1 MVEKK
6 CKLQFLTRTFWKNI
20 VTLLTANLAKFGFA
34 FMSEQCKAYEF
45 YPDFKVTKP
54 KMINR
59 PFINSIRGLVLT
71 ILQCSD

>member
-1 MVEKK
+1 
-6 CKLQFLTRTFWKNI
+6 
-20 VTLLTANLAKFGFA
+20 
-34 FMSEQCKAYEF
+34 MSEQCKAYEF

-59 PFINSIRGLVLT
+59 PFINSVRGLELT

>member
-1 MVEKK
+1 MVEKN
-6 CKLQFLTRTFWKNI
+6 CKLRFLTRTLWKNN
-20 VTLLTANLAKFGFA
+20 VRLTTNLAKFGFA
-34 FMSEQCKAYEF
+34 FMSEQCKAYKF